1 MRLDAGESVRQ
12 QAAMNQREPAAA
24 SHRDRR
30 LALGVALL
38 AFVIYNANFRDISVG
53 DTLPARFLPL
63 ALLHY
68 GTLYLDPLY
77 DAARWNRDHP
87 YWLARSGGHWLSGYP
102 VVTPILV
109 APFYLPAVAYLDH
122 SGRWNE
128 VRVVQVLAELS
139 DKLAASSVAA
149 ICAGL
154 MFWLLRS
161 RLPGLSRA
169 RALALTAAFALG
181 TETWAISSQALWQH
195 GTAEMLMLLALLAV
209 TREPTPAALL
219 LAGSAA
225 GLVIVNR
232 PFDALLAA
240 AFAAYVLLRVRPLRR
255 VPWFLVPAGVLI
267 ALVVAYHLAV
277 FGNLGGGYE
286 LTIRKA
292 PPALRNFP
300 LWPGIAGQLV
310 SPGKGLFFY
319 CPFLLFLLF
328 HYRRALAEPY
338 RLLAICLTVGAATLP
353 LIYAKTDWTGGWSY
367 GPRYST
373 DMLPI
378 LVWLLAPVVASLG
391 SRGFALFATATL
403 FAIYVQ
409 AVGAFCYPRGQ
420 SDAWTGQ
427 MMVWNPAKAPFVAE
441 ARGGLAHPFLLDML
455 RGRPGALRTPA
466 WPPL

>member
-1 MRLDAGESVRQ
+1 
-12 QAAMNQREPAAA
+12 MNQCEPDAA
-24 SHRDRR
+24 SRRDRR
-30 LALGVALL
+30 LALGIALL

-87 YWLARSGGHWLSGYP
+87 YWLTRPGGHWVSNYP
-102 VVTPILV
+102 VVTPVL
-109 APFYLPAVAYLDH
+109 AMPFYLPAVAYLDYRD
-122 SGRWNE
+122 RWHE

-139 DKLAASSVAA
+139 DKLAASAVAA

-161 RLPGLSRA
+161 RVPSLSRA
-169 RALALTAAFALG
+169 RALWLTAAFALG

-195 GTAEMLMLLALLAV
+195 GTAELLLLLALLAV
-209 TREPTPAALL
+209 TRDLTPGALV

-225 GLVIVNR
+225 GLVIANR
-232 PFDALLAA
+232 FFDALLAA
-240 AFAAYVLLRVRPLRR
+240 SFAAYLLLRVRPLPR
-255 VPWFLVPAGVLI
+255 VLWFFVPAGAWI

-286 LTIRKA
+286 LLIRHA
-292 PPALRNFP
+292 PPALSSFP
-300 LWPGIAGQLV
+300 FWPGIAGQLV
-310 SPGKGLFFY
+310 SPGKGLFVY
-319 CPFLLFLLF
+319 CPFLLLLVF
-328 HYRRALAEPY
+328 HGRRALAEPY
-338 RLLAICLTVGAATLP
+338 RRLAICLALGAATLP
-353 LIYAKTDWTGGWSY
+353 LIYAKADWTGGWSY

-378 LVWLLAPVVASLG
+378 LIWLLAPVVASLG
-391 SRGFALFATATL
+391 SRGFGLFAAATL

-409 AVGAFCYPRGQ
+409 AVGAFCYPNGR

-427 MMVWNPAKAPFVAE
+427 MKVWNPVKAPFLVE
-441 ARGGLAHPFLLDML
+441 ARAGLATPFLLDML
-455 RGRPGALRTPA
+455 RGGPAALRKPA